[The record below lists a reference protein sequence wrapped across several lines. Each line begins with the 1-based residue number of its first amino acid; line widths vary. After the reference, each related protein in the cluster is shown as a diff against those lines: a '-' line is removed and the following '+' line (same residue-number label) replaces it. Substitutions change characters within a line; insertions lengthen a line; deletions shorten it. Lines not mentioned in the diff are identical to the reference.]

1 MRRKRRQ
8 ARAGWWGGCLKGSNR
23 WMGRDHEGTWEGCR
37 ADTKSSESGFLKDF
51 CKFTVWSG
59 LRGLWGEEYKE
70 SQRESKGWGGGG
82 VWRVGEALTGPEVK
96 SAIWCFRKGADWV
109 LIQCKEND
117 KQAFVVVYGG
127 GGTGSSLGG
136 LFCLPRWVKLCEG
149 YCWQLMKLGELSDT
163 GD

>member
-8 ARAGWWGGCLKGSNR
+8 ARAGWRGGWLEGSNR

-59 LRGLWGEEYKE
+59 LRGLWGEECKE
-70 SQRESKGWGGGG
+70 SEGEQGVGG
-82 VWRVGEALTGPEVK
+82 VREALTGPEVK
-96 SAIWCFRKGADWV
+96 SAIWCFRKGQIGLWYSAKRMKNRP
-109 LIQCKEND
+109 LLLYLGGRR
-117 KQAFVVVYGG
+117 KQ
-127 GGTGSSLGG
+127 LRG
-136 LFCLPRWVKLCEG
+136 LFCLPRCVKLCDG
-149 YCWQLMKLGELSDT
+149 YRWQLMKLGELSDT